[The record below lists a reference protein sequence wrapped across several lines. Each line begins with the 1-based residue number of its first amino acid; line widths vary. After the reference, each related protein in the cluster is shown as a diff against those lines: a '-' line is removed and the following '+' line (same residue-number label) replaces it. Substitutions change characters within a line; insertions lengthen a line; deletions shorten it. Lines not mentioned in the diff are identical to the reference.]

1 MSQPFIRYEY
11 VFESNRFSM
20 SSVLSNNKFKLAQSK
35 SLINVGVHTP
45 RHPLNGYTSH
55 FVYLKLVNIVNWLYI
70 DLSV

>member
-1 MSQPFIRYEY
+1 
-11 VFESNRFSM
+11 M

-45 RHPLNGYTSH
+45 RHPLNGNTSH